1 MFHLHLFRTTAEEKI
16 DIYYKQM
23 TPMLQKVISIV
34 KNEKPILSGT
44 FEDEKILLEPEDIYY
59 FDTVDRK
66 TFAYTKDKICQISKS
81 LSALE
86 EELAPFGFVRINKA
100 NLVNIFMIII
110 QYMIAMGLVFLSIFL
125 ISLFSEIHVDAYKDA
140 FTSFTWP
147 YIIGAGFYYISL
159 FRSAARQNKLLS
171 EIQEKATKK

>member
-1 MFHLHLFRTTAEEKI
+1 MRILKGIEIPITICISYTIISIINALINLLNGNSTGSHENSIMMLLWTSIAVFILSIHHLF
-16 DIYYKQM
+16 
-23 TPMLQKVISIV
+23 
-34 KNEKPILSGT
+34 
-44 FEDEKILLEPEDIYY
+44 DEWSP
-59 FDTVDRK
+59 
-66 TFAYTKDKICQISKS
+66 
-81 LSALE
+81 
-86 EELAPFGFVRINKA
+86 
-100 NLVNIFMIII
+100 IFMIII
-110 QYMIAMGLVFLSIFL
+110 QYVIAMGLVFLSIFL

>member
-1 MFHLHLFRTTAEEKI
+1 MRILKGIEIPITICISYTILSIINALINLLNGNSTGSHENSIMMLLWTSIAVFILSIHHLF
-16 DIYYKQM
+16 
-23 TPMLQKVISIV
+23 
-34 KNEKPILSGT
+34 
-44 FEDEKILLEPEDIYY
+44 DEWSP
-59 FDTVDRK
+59 
-66 TFAYTKDKICQISKS
+66 
-81 LSALE
+81 
-86 EELAPFGFVRINKA
+86 
-100 NLVNIFMIII
+100 IFMIII

>member
-1 MFHLHLFRTTAEEKI
+1 MRILKGIEIPITICISYTILSIINALINLLNGNSTGSHENSIMMLLWTSIAVFILSIHHLF
-16 DIYYKQM
+16 
-23 TPMLQKVISIV
+23 
-34 KNEKPILSGT
+34 
-44 FEDEKILLEPEDIYY
+44 DEWSP
-59 FDTVDRK
+59 
-66 TFAYTKDKICQISKS
+66 
-81 LSALE
+81 
-86 EELAPFGFVRINKA
+86 
-100 NLVNIFMIII
+100 IFMIII
-110 QYMIAMGLVFLSIFL
+110 HYMIAMGLVFLSIFL